1 MAMLKDEESSVSA
14 PWKTLF
20 NANPA
25 HVGAHNA
32 PSPVREN
39 RVTGLYVKTGIK
51 KSLRGK
57 SSSGTGIKDFQPL
70 STTAHIKDGPE
81 AFPEGKQLQDKV
93 DLLVS
98 ERRWQE
104 LANALCDLQTIRKFV
119 CHPSADEGILKI
131 LQLFNKACSALE
143 MTAKQA
149 LDEGE
154 VPPSAEYLERMRQHR
169 RFILD
174 HSTVFARRPQALLEK
189 ALFVSNTLPL
199 VARNASEMVQ
209 GGDQMIRSMKEKLK
223 NICSTSTTN
232 VRAAAEL
239 AVLKAQVREISLMG
253 SMQNAFCPAAIA
265 ARYRLTVARIG
276 KRIIQTRKTLLES
289 GISVDEAT
297 LKEIILR
304 DEGVYPSSFDESLAQ
319 QAIEE
324 AKKALENLEKA
335 LDSAQAEK
343 NQQKKQQMD
352 AAANAKAEENELK
365 AISEAERSRDVAK
378 SETSY
383 RNIQV
388 MRSSLCE
395 EIWTRDC
402 ISRGAASLGG
412 ALCVD
417 DSRVFV
423 SCDDTAIQVFEL
435 DTLLFD
441 FVKTYTLDGHAKT
454 VICLATCDKN
464 ILFSGSLDCNIIV
477 WNLEKMTQSQVLVG
491 HTSHV
496 TCLAVADEPT
506 LSRDGVGKSLCSGSL
521 DMTIK
526 IWKGEFDESSLE
538 RVPTAGTGDSHFS
551 PVAQWV
557 CMRTLIGHGC
567 YVHSIVSDGSTLYS
581 AGEDGLIKIWSVDL
595 KHSVGQLEGCQD
607 SLYALCIDTQ
617 PTPSHGTEPKPRGSD
632 GRKVLVSAGIELNM
646 KGWDLDCQNIAQD
659 GIGTV
664 EDSVVLDLSPMAE
677 VLAVQDEVEAL
688 KKAVENAVTPEG
700 RTILSD
706 NLSQMKEKA
715 EHETRRSESF
725 QFVKSL
731 VCENGLLYSAGG
743 EDVVRIWSLELGAC
757 VGHIDE
763 VGKGVYS
770 LAASQDFLAVCCADK
785 KLRVFGSADSQKRF
799 EENLEARETKFLN
812 EGGEL
817 WALDLLTGAARMFM
831 PKVRISM
838 MACGKNHGLLLDNH
852 GYVWAWGES
861 DKGQNGLGH
870 QQSSKTPKRIEKLAG
885 VQGEQAVESLRMKQI
900 AAGDEHS
907 LLLTHGGSVW
917 VCGANMSGQLGMQE
931 TEESKTLWNEMQLVT
946 QAIDNLE
953 SRDSVGMHEEDQSKG
968 RLQEKLK
975 EVQTAW
981 EMAHYVYIPT
991 HNSVMKELRIVNLA
1005 AGKEHSVFVDDLG
1018 IAHTCGLAEHGQL
1031 GLAPAVFVDRH
1042 DGVKVVRI
1050 PYAVNEPFKEPK
1062 SREATIKIVNAACG
1076 DAHTVFLSEEGR
1088 AYSCGSNSH
1097 GQLGIGKKP
1106 DGLSGNEMMASI
1118 VTSLK
1123 EFALTQVAAGAQ
1135 HSLFLTRSGEV
1146 YSCGNA
1152 EYGALGHGKMP
1163 KTPSLFVPRRIAGLT
1178 APGSPVPLEVR
1189 HISASPYTSYFATSK
1204 GRSFYCGLKI
1214 PPPPESPN
1222 KSARRRS
1229 VIAGDAALLAAV
1241 DVPKRIEAPEHIGHV
1256 AIGPATNVGTLS
1268 TTASD
1273 QEIIMVVDS
1282 ACVPFH
1288 PFHRIGSTSGR
1299 NSPSDGIRSMRGS
1312 PSMSPKPPEDRDRPR
1327 NASVSGERRPSA
1339 SSTTSECRV
1348 SVSPEHELP
1357 SPPRM
1362 VPFPGVVPDKMRS

>member
-1 MAMLKDEESSVSA
+1 
-14 PWKTLF
+14 
-20 NANPA
+20 
-25 HVGAHNA
+25 
-32 PSPVREN
+32 
-39 RVTGLYVKTGIK
+39 
-51 KSLRGK
+51 
-57 SSSGTGIKDFQPL
+57 
-70 STTAHIKDGPE
+70 
-81 AFPEGKQLQDKV
+81 
-93 DLLVS
+93 
-98 ERRWQE
+98 
-104 LANALCDLQTIRKFV
+104 
-119 CHPSADEGILKI
+119 
-131 LQLFNKACSALE
+131 
-143 MTAKQA
+143 
-149 LDEGE
+149 
-154 VPPSAEYLERMRQHR
+154 
-169 RFILD
+169 
-174 HSTVFARRPQALLEK
+174 
-189 ALFVSNTLPL
+189 
-199 VARNASEMVQ
+199 
-209 GGDQMIRSMKEKLK
+209 MIRSMKEKLK

-304 DEGVYPSSFDESLAQ
+304 DEGVYPSSFDESLVRSAFPRWRTHQPWSMLTSCVWFQAQ

-659 GIGTV
+659 GVTPRLLESLFPSRSEWQELMCDMHAGIGTV

-677 VLAVQDEVEAL
+677 VLAVQDEV
-688 KKAVENAVTPEG
+688 G
-700 RTILSD
+700 
-706 NLSQMKEKA
+706 
-715 EHETRRSESF
+715 
-725 QFVKSL
+725 
-731 VCENGLLYSAGG
+731 
-743 EDVVRIWSLELGAC
+743 
-757 VGHIDE
+757 
-763 VGKGVYS
+763 
-770 LAASQDFLAVCCADK
+770 
-785 KLRVFGSADSQKRF
+785 
-799 EENLEARETKFLN
+799 
-812 EGGEL
+812 
-817 WALDLLTGAARMFM
+817 
-831 PKVRISM
+831 
-838 MACGKNHGLLLDNH
+838 
-852 GYVWAWGES
+852 
-861 DKGQNGLGH
+861 
-870 QQSSKTPKRIEKLAG
+870 
-885 VQGEQAVESLRMKQI
+885 
-900 AAGDEHS
+900 
-907 LLLTHGGSVW
+907 
-917 VCGANMSGQLGMQE
+917 
-931 TEESKTLWNEMQLVT
+931 
-946 QAIDNLE
+946 
-953 SRDSVGMHEEDQSKG
+953 
-968 RLQEKLK
+968 
-975 EVQTAW
+975 
-981 EMAHYVYIPT
+981 
-991 HNSVMKELRIVNLA
+991 
-1005 AGKEHSVFVDDLG
+1005 
-1018 IAHTCGLAEHGQL
+1018 
-1031 GLAPAVFVDRH
+1031 
-1042 DGVKVVRI
+1042 
-1050 PYAVNEPFKEPK
+1050 
-1062 SREATIKIVNAACG
+1062 
-1076 DAHTVFLSEEGR
+1076 
-1088 AYSCGSNSH
+1088 
-1097 GQLGIGKKP
+1097 
-1106 DGLSGNEMMASI
+1106 
-1118 VTSLK
+1118 
-1123 EFALTQVAAGAQ
+1123 
-1135 HSLFLTRSGEV
+1135 
-1146 YSCGNA
+1146 
-1152 EYGALGHGKMP
+1152 
-1163 KTPSLFVPRRIAGLT
+1163 
-1178 APGSPVPLEVR
+1178 
-1189 HISASPYTSYFATSK
+1189 
-1204 GRSFYCGLKI
+1204 
-1214 PPPPESPN
+1214 
-1222 KSARRRS
+1222 
-1229 VIAGDAALLAAV
+1229 
-1241 DVPKRIEAPEHIGHV
+1241 
-1256 AIGPATNVGTLS
+1256 
-1268 TTASD
+1268 
-1273 QEIIMVVDS
+1273 
-1282 ACVPFH
+1282 
-1288 PFHRIGSTSGR
+1288 
-1299 NSPSDGIRSMRGS
+1299 
-1312 PSMSPKPPEDRDRPR
+1312 
-1327 NASVSGERRPSA
+1327 
-1339 SSTTSECRV
+1339 
-1348 SVSPEHELP
+1348 
-1357 SPPRM
+1357 
-1362 VPFPGVVPDKMRS
+1362 